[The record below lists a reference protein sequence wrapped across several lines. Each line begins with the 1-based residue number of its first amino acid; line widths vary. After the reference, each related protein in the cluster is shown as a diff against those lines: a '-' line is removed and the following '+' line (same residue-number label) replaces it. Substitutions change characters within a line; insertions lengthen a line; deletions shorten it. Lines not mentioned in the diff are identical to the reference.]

1 MEGEG
6 GGEGDGQTVFSMI
19 SAMSLAMM
27 RSCMIIIF
35 LFVCSAAVKKL
46 PEHRFVSITQE
57 KTTTVVKNEVEIR
70 KNTIKV
76 LWSLYKGMY
85 IFGKKWL
92 TGKRESGHYSELF

>member
-6 GGEGDGQTVFSMI
+6 GGEGDGQTVISMI

-27 RSCMIIIF
+27 RICMIIIF

-46 PEHRFVSITQE
+46 PEHRFGSITQE
-57 KTTTVVKNEVEIR
+57 KTTTVAKNEVEIR

-76 LWSLYKGMY
+76 LWSLYKGM
-85 IFGKKWL
+85 
-92 TGKRESGHYSELF
+92 